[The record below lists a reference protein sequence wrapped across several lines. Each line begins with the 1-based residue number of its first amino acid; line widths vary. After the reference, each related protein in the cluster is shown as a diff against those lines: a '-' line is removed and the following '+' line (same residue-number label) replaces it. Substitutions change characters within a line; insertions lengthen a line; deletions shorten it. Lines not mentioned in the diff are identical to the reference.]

1 MISGLRSDRKKKL
14 TRPHLNKSARHD
26 GTCLS
31 PCYMGGI
38 GKKIT
43 GGSQSDSLRP
53 ALITR
58 LYLKNK
64 QEVIEVWLK
73 W

>member
-1 MISGLRSDRKKKL
+1 
-14 TRPHLNKSARHD
+14 
-26 GTCLS
+26 
-31 PCYMGGI
+31 MGGI